1 MLTLFEEILQEAW
14 SSMKHGIKAQ
24 QKKYI
29 YSNLYFILK
38 DLNKN
43 EQTQLRL
50 AQKVNIPL
58 LLSHAQ
64 VYKESQAPDLV
75 PNITIAAESDAVF
88 KSVLFLKPLLFVFG
102 G

>member
-1 MLTLFEEILQEAW
+1 
-14 SSMKHGIKAQ
+14 MKHGIKAQ

-29 YSNLYFILK
+29 CSNLYFILK

-50 AQKVNIPL
+50 AKKVTIPL

-75 PNITIAAESDAVF
+75 PNITIAAEREILSLKVF
-88 KSVLFLKPLLFVFG
+88 FFLKPLLCVLG
-102 G
+102 GFKKIPKLFEIY